1 VALSFY
7 LPFNVIPV
15 LEYMTY
21 LGSNVQSMGKENSSF
36 DENQCII
43 P

>member
-1 VALSFY
+1 
-7 LPFNVIPV
+7 
-15 LEYMTY
+15 MTHP
-21 LGSNVQSMGKENSSF
+21 GSNVQSLGKENSSF